1 MGDVNAELAEM
12 YGTVADASGEE
23 AVIEKIAA
31 ALEEEGIDF
40 DSLPEEEQQALLDEA
55 LEGEAGDEAE
65 EGEKTAESKLAEADM
80 MGRIMAHS
88 FTQESDL
95 LKEAKKRKA
104 KRVAPGL
111 MRRGVLKAKRLG
123 RKVKEMAGKGYKK
136 SLRFAKSKPGV
147 GVLAGLGG
155 VGAGYAAGR
164 AKQSSDEAFDEAVEE
179 KVLDV
184 LADLGLVEEDAE

>member
-40 DSLPEEEQQALLDEA
+40 DSLPEEEQQALLSEALDDEA
-55 LEGEAGDEAE
+55 GEEV
-65 EGEKTAESKLAEADM
+65 EGEKTAEAKLAEADM

-111 MRRGVLKAKRLG
+111 MRRGVLKAKRLL
-123 RKVKEMAGKGYKK
+123 RKGKEMAGKGYKK

-155 VGAGYAAGR
+155 AGAGYAAGR
-164 AKQSSDEAFDEAVEE
+164 MKESADESFNEAVDER
-179 KVLDV
+179 VLDI